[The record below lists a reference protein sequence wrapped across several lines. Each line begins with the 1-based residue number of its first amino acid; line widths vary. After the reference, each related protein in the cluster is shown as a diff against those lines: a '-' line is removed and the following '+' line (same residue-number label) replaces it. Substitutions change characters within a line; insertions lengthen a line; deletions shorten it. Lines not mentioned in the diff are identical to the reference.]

1 MTTPAKSASVSA
13 NRKQNNFVTASKSF
27 LSNNFCNFPVIPL
40 VESGICITF
49 ASTFQVRDVEFLVIE
64 WKVGRVID
72 RAGLEIRYTPFGYRG
87 FESLTFRL
95 KKETVMV
102 SFFSFFSPPYD
113 FRRSDFMLSANPSV
127 SADKPCAACER
138 PCLVSGAH
146 ARASNPYPQQSQ
158 PSSHVPA

>member
-1 MTTPAKSASVSA
+1 M
-13 NRKQNNFVTASKSF
+13 
-27 LSNNFCNFPVIPL
+27 
-40 VESGICITF
+40 ESGICITF

-102 SFFSFFSPPYD
+102 SFFSFFSPLMTSEDLTLCSPQILQFLPISLAQLANGLVTYLAHTLALQIHI
-113 FRRSDFMLSANPSV
+113 LSN
-127 SADKPCAACER
+127 
-138 PCLVSGAH
+138 L
-146 ARASNPYPQQSQ
+146 
-158 PSSHVPA
+158 SHRLMFLHDAEIGVYHLALTLIQRQ